1 MITFGKPSG
10 TSSSFGNNCVV
21 TNPMPVTFLDG
32 IRTTESGPNGHTCKP
47 IVEEPNS
54 PLHEQDI
61 EDFRGMNV
69 LKMKKSPIKL
79 NHEEFNPNGQR
90 LHSPYSSYTSQ
101 ALVSVGTTPLPA
113 PKMKCVISWRT
124 EHQV

>member
-1 MITFGKPSG
+1 MIAFGKPSR

-21 TNPMPVTFLDG
+21 TNPMSVTFLDG

-47 IVEEPNS
+47 IVEEPKS

-69 LKMKKSPIKL
+69 LKMKKSPLSNSIMKSSIQM
-79 NHEEFNPNGQR
+79 GKR
-90 LHSPYSSYTSQ
+90 LHT
-101 ALVSVGTTPLPA
+101 A
-113 PKMKCVISWRT
+113 VIR
-124 EHQV
+124 HKL

>member
-47 IVEEPNS
+47 IVEEPKS
-54 PLHEQDI
+54 PQQEEDI
-61 EDFRGMNV
+61 EDFSWDGCIEDEEI
-69 LKMKKSPIKL
+69 PTIKL
-79 NHEEFNPNGQR
+79 NREEFNPDGKK
-90 LHSPYSSYTSQ
+90 SPYSNSMSQ
-101 ALVSVGTTPLPA
+101 ALVSVGTTPLSA
-113 PKMKCVISWRT
+113 PKMKRVTSLRT